1 MVSDPTRTFAPRY
14 FEIAQALRSRVGKL
28 HPHDSLPSD
37 AELCSEFGVSRMTAR
52 AAVQELVN
60 DGLVYREPGRG
71 TFVSPPVVDRQLSNL
86 LGFNAEMRAKG
97 LAPSSVLISAE
108 IAPGTKTQ
116 LQMLYLEPGS
126 EVLNILRLRKADD
139 VPLVLDLNT
148 LPAKFAGVL
157 ETDLDTG
164 SLHSALIAEGA
175 VPSQGTSTITAEGAT
190 QTDAKHLG
198 LDASSPL
205 VVERRLIR
213 DPHGTPIEWTESR
226 YVPERYSITAQFT
239 VELPP
244 QG

>member
-14 FEIAQALRSRVGKL
+14 FEIAQALRARVGKL

-148 LPAKFAGVL
+148 LPGKIRRGL
-157 ETDLDTG
+157 GDTSLDTG

-190 QTDAKHLG
+190 PRPMP
-198 LDASSPL
+198 SVL
-205 VVERRLIR
+205 VSMPAL
-213 DPHGTPIEWTESR
+213 
-226 YVPERYSITAQFT
+226 A
-239 VELPP
+239 
-244 QG
+244 